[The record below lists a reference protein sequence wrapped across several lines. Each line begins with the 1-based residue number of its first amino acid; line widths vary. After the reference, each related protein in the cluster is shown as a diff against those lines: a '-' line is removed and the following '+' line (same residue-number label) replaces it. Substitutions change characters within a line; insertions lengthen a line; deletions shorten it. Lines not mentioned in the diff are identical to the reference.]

1 MKKMISILIIVVMTF
16 SSMTFLSACNS
27 DESIT
32 NDDKPETEEDIKK
45 DDSECVKEAYNS
57 LNKAFTLTSAA
68 MDDIYKS
75 WHFTIYESSNYD
87 TSGYYYGHIDL
98 DYADYMGRDYG
109 VVVDS
114 FEKIYDKSCTSEW
127 FKAAISK
134 VSTGVSLIIQ
144 ILKDEGVYSAIDT
157 EMEKAKEALKG
168 VAKDNDC
175 YEDLMSY
182 YTEMLSFYEF
192 AESPSGSFSG
202 LESTV
207 SSYEKNIQGYK
218 NKLSI
223 YID

>member
-1 MKKMISILIIVVMTF
+1 MKKLISIAILFIMVAMLATTIVNAATSSTLADELYALGSKYGMT
-16 SSMTFLSACNS
+16 SQDKVKIERYLA
-27 DESIT
+27 
-32 NDDKPETEEDIKK
+32 DDPVTDAQANQ
-45 DDSECVKEAYNS
+45 V
-57 LNKAFTLTSAA
+57 
-68 MDDIYKS
+68 
-75 WHFTIYESSNYD
+75 
-87 TSGYYYGHIDL
+87 
-98 DYADYMGRDYG
+98 
-109 VVVDS
+109 
-114 FEKIYDKSCTSEW
+114 
-127 FKAAISK
+127 
-134 VSTGVSLIIQ
+134 
-144 ILKDEGVYSAIDT
+144 
-157 EMEKAKEALKG
+157 MEKAKEALKG